1 MGRPKLEL
9 IVAKK
14 CSHCKLKELEKC
26 EGQMVIKE
34 SLLIHC
40 DSFIDKRN
48 NGIIGIDHHIP
59 FPIIKKI
66 IGGKI

>member
-1 MGRPKLEL
+1 MVRTTKKLIICE
-9 IVAKK
+9 K

-26 EGQMVIKE
+26 EGQMAIKD

-40 DSFIDKRN
+40 NSFIDKRN

-59 FPIIKKI
+59 FPIIKKNNRR
-66 IGGKI
+66 